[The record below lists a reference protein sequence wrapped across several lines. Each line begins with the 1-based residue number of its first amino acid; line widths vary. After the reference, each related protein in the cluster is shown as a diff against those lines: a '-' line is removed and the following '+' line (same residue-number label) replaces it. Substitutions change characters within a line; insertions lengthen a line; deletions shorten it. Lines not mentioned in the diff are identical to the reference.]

1 MFELNTLRAKL
12 QPHLGWHG
20 ARVLFVAAF
29 LIALFRVKTV
39 NLSELAA
46 AFPGLAQPESQ
57 YKRQQRFFR
66 AFEMDY
72 AVIAQLVVA
81 WMAIPEPWVLA
92 VDRTQWDV
100 GKTPVNILTLGVVH
114 EGITFPLVW
123 RMLDKKGNSN
133 TDERIDLMEQFYE
146 LFPQVQ
152 VRCLTTD
159 REFVG
164 GDWLSYLLLAPDA
177 KLKTPF
183 RMRIRHSEML
193 SDGHRSIKVRTV
205 LAHLQIGQTQVLAKR
220 RRLWGR
226 WVYVAATRMS
236 HNKLLVVA
244 TDQAPETA
252 IADYA
257 LRWSIETLFGM
268 FKSRGFCLEETSMRE
283 AERLKKLF
291 ALLTVALCWAVKVGQ
306 WLNEVKPLSIKAHGR
321 LAKSIFRYGF
331 DHLRHIFSNLA
342 QPQQQQYFQ
351 MVLQFLSCT

>member
-20 ARVLFVAAF
+20 ARTLFVAAF
-29 LIALFRVKTV
+29 IMALFRARTV
-39 NLSELAA
+39 NLSELSV
-46 AFPGLAQPESQ
+46 AFPGRAKPASH

-66 AFEMDY
+66 AFELDY
-72 AVIAQLVVA
+72 AVVARLVAA

-100 GKTPVNILTLGVVH
+100 GTTTVNILTLGVVH
-114 EGITFPLVW
+114 EGIAFPLVW
-123 RMLDKKGNSN
+123 TMLDKKGNSN
-133 TDERIDLMEQFYE
+133 TDERIDLMERFYE
-146 LFPQVQ
+146 LFPHVQ

-164 GDWLSYLLLAPDA
+164 SDWLSYLLLAPDA

-183 RMRIRHSEML
+183 RMRIRDSEML
-193 SDGHRSIKVRTV
+193 GDGHQKLKVRV
-205 LAHLQIGQTQVLAKR
+205 VFAHLQPGQTQAVTKR

-226 WVYVAATRMS
+226 WVYIVATRMS
-236 HNKLLVVA
+236 DHKLLVVA
-244 TDQAPETA
+244 TDQAPESA

-268 FKSRGFCLEETSMRE
+268 FKSRGFCLEETGMRE

-291 ALLTVALCWAVKVGQ
+291 ALLTLALCWAVKVGQ
-306 WLNEVKPLSIKAHGR
+306 WLHQVKPLVVKAHGR
-321 LAKSIFRYGF
+321 LAKSVFRYGF
-331 DHLRHIFSNLA
+331 DHLRHILLNLT
-342 QPQQQQYFQ
+342 QPQQQLDFQ
-351 MVLQFLSCT
+351 LVMNFLSCT

>member
-1 MFELNTLRAKL
+1 MFELNTLRARL

-20 ARVLFVAAF
+20 ARTLFVAAF
-29 LIALFRVKTV
+29 IIALFRRKTV
-39 NLSELAA
+39 NLSELSV
-46 AFPGLAQPESQ
+46 AFPGQAKPDSH

-66 AFEMDY
+66 AFELDY
-72 AVIAQLVVA
+72 GVIAKLVVT

-100 GKTPVNILTLGVVH
+100 GSTTVNILTLGVVH
-114 EGITFPLVW
+114 EGIAFPLVW
-123 RMLDKKGNSN
+123 MMLDKKGNSN
-133 TDERIDLMEQFYE
+133 TGERIDLMERFYE
-146 LFPQVQ
+146 LFPAVE

-164 GDWLSYLLLAPDA
+164 GDWLSYLLLAPGE

-183 RMRIRHSEML
+183 RLRIRHSERL
-193 SDGHRSIKVRTV
+193 NDGHHQRKVSV
-205 LAHLQIGQTQVLAKR
+205 VFAHLQLGETQGLTKR

-226 WVYVAATRMS
+226 WVYVAATRM
-236 HNKLLVVA
+236 NNGKLLVVA

-283 AERLKKLF
+283 PERLKKLF
-291 ALLTVALCWAVKVGQ
+291 AWLTLALCWAVKMGQ
-306 WLNEVKPLSIKAHGR
+306 WLSEAQPLTIKAHGR
-321 LAKSIFRYGF
+321 LAKSVFRYGF
-331 DHLRHIFSNLA
+331 DYLSHICLNLH
-342 QPQQQQYFQ
+342 QPQQQQDFQ
-351 MVLQFLSCT
+351 LAIRFLSCT

>member
-1 MFELNTLRAKL
+1 MFELNTLRARL

-20 ARVLFVAAF
+20 ARTLFVAAF
-29 LIALFRVKTV
+29 IMALFRARTV
-39 NLSELAA
+39 NLSELSV
-46 AFPGLAQPESQ
+46 AFPGRAKPESH

-66 AFEMDY
+66 SFELDY
-72 AVIAQLVVA
+72 GVIAKLVVA

-100 GKTPVNILTLGVVH
+100 GKNTVNILTLGVVH
-114 EGITFPLVW
+114 KGIAFPLVW
-123 RMLDKKGNSN
+123 MMLDKKGNSN
-133 TDERIDLMEQFYE
+133 TDERIDLMERFYE
-146 LFPQVQ
+146 LFPHTQ

-183 RMRIRHSEML
+183 RMRIRDSEML
-193 SDGHRSIKVRTV
+193 FDGHRALKVRV
-205 LAHLQIGQTQVLAKR
+205 IFAHLQPGQTQVIAKR

-226 WVYVAATRMS
+226 WVYVVATRMS
-236 HNKLLVVA
+236 DNKLLVIA
-244 TDQAPETA
+244 TDQAPDTA

-268 FKSRGFCLEETSMRE
+268 FKSRGFCLEETSMRD

-291 ALLTVALCWAVKVGQ
+291 ALLTLALCWAVKVGQ
-306 WLNEVKPLSIKAHGR
+306 WLNEAKPLTVKGHGR
-321 LAKSIFRYGF
+321 LAKSVFRYGF
-331 DHLRHIFSNLA
+331 DYLRHILLNLT
-342 QPQQQQYFQ
+342 QPQQQKDFQ
-351 MVLQFLSCT
+351 LVIRFLSCT